1 MNKTYL
7 VGLMTMVVALA
18 GCSNPPVS
26 VKGGVSVVAA
36 KDTETTDQ
44 NIHINEANTQGIIS
58 AVQPQSMSQNAKI
71 PEKAT
76 AICNDGTFSMSLL
89 NEACLNNGGVKEVI
103 SRYYSE

>member
-7 VGLMTMVVALA
+7 FGLMAMAVALA
-18 GCSNPPVS
+18 GCSNQPVP
-26 VKGGVSVVAA
+26 VKGDVTVVGA
-36 KDTETTDQ
+36 KGTETKDQ
-44 NIHINEANTQGIIS
+44 NIHINEANTKGTIS
-58 AVQPQSMSQNAKI
+58 AVQPQAMPQNAKI

-89 NEACLNNGGVKEVI
+89 NEACLNNGGVKEAI

>member
-26 VKGGVSVVAA
+26 VKGDVSVVAA

-44 NIHINEANTQGIIS
+44 NIHILMRRILRA
-58 AVQPQSMSQNAKI
+58 
-71 PEKAT
+71 
-76 AICNDGTFSMSLL
+76 
-89 NEACLNNGGVKEVI
+89 
-103 SRYYSE
+103 

>member
-26 VKGGVSVVAA
+26 VKGDVSVVAA

-44 NIHINEANTQGIIS
+44 NIHINEANTYNRNQCPKMQKFLKKRPLFVMM
-58 AVQPQSMSQNAKI
+58 AL
-71 PEKAT
+71 
-76 AICNDGTFSMSLL
+76 SL
-89 NEACLNNGGVKEVI
+89 C
-103 SRYYSE
+103 RF

>member
-26 VKGGVSVVAA
+26 VKGDVSVVAA

-71 PEKAT
+71 PEKVRQVVKPIRAVNLQL
-76 AICNDGTFSMSLL
+76 IK
-89 NEACLNNGGVKEVI
+89 NNKVNYKV
-103 SRYYSE
+103 RVRH